1 MLNSSPAM
9 PSGSTSVEDAKVIPK
24 VQAAPETDL
33 NDARPR
39 RWGWLL
45 LLLGF
50 GGFMAW
56 ALLAPLDAGVSAPGS
71 VVVTGNRKAVQP
83 LVAGKIAA
91 IFVKDGDVVKAGQVL
106 VRLDATSSRSQ
117 LDISKG
123 QWFTSLATE
132 ARLQAERAGHSTPNF
147 PPTLL
152 QEKADL
158 RASTAMASQS
168 QLLATRRLALQN
180 ELATFTEGIRG
191 LELQTHGVEDSKK
204 AKEDQLRL
212 LNEMLKNQRV
222 LADEGF
228 LARNRVLEQERTV
241 ASLVGA
247 IAEDLGTIGRN
258 KQNVS
263 ETKARMV
270 SRQQD
275 VRKEVETLLSDTQR
289 DAASLKSRLD
299 ALEFDVANTEITS
312 PANGFVL
319 GLAVHTVGGVVAAGN
334 PMMEV
339 VPQNEPLRIEA
350 QILPH
355 LIDKVKVGLP
365 VDILFTAFNQAET
378 PRFPGK
384 LVLVSADALVEPKQN
399 TAYFKAT
406 VEIDATQLAKMKKL
420 QIHAGMPVE
429 VFIRTGERT
438 AWSYLTKPLKDR
450 MNRAMNEP

>member
-132 ARLQAERAGHSTPNF
+132 ARLQAERAGHSMPNF

>member
-1 MLNSSPAM
+1 MPSPAATM
-9 PSGSTSVEDAKVIPK
+9 APTNASVEDAKIIPK
-24 VQAAPETDL
+24 IQAVQATDL

-71 VVVTGNRKAVQP
+71 VVVSGNRKAVQP

-91 IFVKDGDVVKAGQVL
+91 ILAKDGDVVTAGQLL

-123 QWFTSLATE
+123 QWFTGLATE
-132 ARLQAERAGHSTPNF
+132 ARLQAERAGRGAPDF
-147 PPTLL
+147 PPALL
-152 QEKADL
+152 QEKADT

-180 ELATFTEGIRG
+180 ELATFTESIRG
-191 LELQTHGVEDSKK
+191 LELQTQGVADSKK

-258 KQNVS
+258 KQS
-263 ETKARMV
+263 IAETKARMV

-299 ALEFDVANTEITS
+299 ALEFDVANTEIVS
-312 PANGFVL
+312 PANGIVMN
-319 GLAVHTVGGVVAAGN
+319 LAVHTVGGVVQAGS
-334 PMMEV
+334 PLMEV
-339 VPQNEPLRIEA
+339 VPKNEPLRIEA
-350 QILPH
+350 QIMPH
-355 LIDKVKVGLP
+355 LIDKVKPGLP

-378 PRFPGK
+378 PRIAGK
-384 LVLVSADALVEPKQN
+384 LVIVSADTLLEPKQN

-406 VEIDATQLAKMKKL
+406 VEVEAKQLYKL
-420 QIHAGMPVE
+420 RDHQIQAGMPVE
-429 VFIRTGERT
+429 VFVRTGERT
-438 AWSYLTKPLKDR
+438 AWNYLTKPLRDR
-450 MNRAMNEP
+450 MNRALSEP

>member
-9 PSGSTSVEDAKVIPK
+9 PSGSTSVEDAKIIPK

-91 IFVKDGDVVKAGQVL
+91 ILAKDGDVVKVGQVL

-132 ARLQAERAGHSTPNF
+132 ARLQAERVARSAPDF
-147 PPTLL
+147 PPALL
-152 QEKADL
+152 QEKADP

-180 ELATFTEGIRG
+180 ELATFTESIRG
-191 LELQTHGVEDSKK
+191 LELQTQGVEDSKK

-247 IAEDLGTIGRN
+247 IAEDLGTVGRN
-258 KQNVS
+258 KQNVA

-299 ALEFDVANTEITS
+299 ALEFDVANTEIVS
-312 PANGFVL
+312 PANGIVMN
-319 GLAVHTVGGVVAAGN
+319 LAIHTVGGVVQAGS
-334 PMMEV
+334 PLMEV
-339 VPQNEPLRIEA
+339 VPKNEPLRIEA

-384 LVLVSADALVEPKQN
+384 LVIVSADALVEPKQS
-399 TAYFKAT
+399 ASYFKAT
-406 VEIDATQLAKMKKL
+406 VEVDATQIAKMKKL

-450 MNRAMNEP
+450 MNRAMSEP

>member
-168 QLLATRRLALQN
+168 QLLATRRLALEN

-406 VEIDATQLAKMKKL
+406 VEIDATQLTKMKKL

>member
-9 PSGSTSVEDAKVIPK
+9 PSGSTSVEDAKIIPK

-91 IFVKDGDVVKAGQVL
+91 ILAKDGDVVKVGQVL

-132 ARLQAERAGHSTPNF
+132 ARLQAERVARSAPDF
-147 PPTLL
+147 PPALL
-152 QEKADL
+152 QEKADP

-180 ELATFTEGIRG
+180 ELATFTESIRG
-191 LELQTHGVEDSKK
+191 LELQTQGVEDSKK

-247 IAEDLGTIGRN
+247 IAEDLGTVGRN
-258 KQNVS
+258 KQNVA

-299 ALEFDVANTEITS
+299 ALEFDVANTEIVS
-312 PANGFVL
+312 PANGIVMN
-319 GLAVHTVGGVVAAGN
+319 LAIHTVGGVVQAGS
-334 PMMEV
+334 PLMEV
-339 VPQNEPLRIEA
+339 VPKNEPLRIEA

-384 LVLVSADALVEPKQN
+384 LVIVSADALVEPKQS
-399 TAYFKAT
+399 ASYFKAT
-406 VEIDATQLAKMKKL
+406 VEVDATQIAKMKKL

-450 MNRAMNEP
+450 MNRAMIEP

>member
-132 ARLQAERAGHSTPNF
+132 ARLQAERAGHSMPNF

-384 LVLVSADALVEPKQN
+384 LVLVSADALVESKQN

-406 VEIDATQLAKMKKL
+406 VEIDATHLAKMKKL

>member
-1 MLNSSPAM
+1 M
-9 PSGSTSVEDAKVIPK
+9 
-24 VQAAPETDL
+24 
-33 NDARPR
+33 
-39 RWGWLL
+39 
-45 LLLGF
+45 
-50 GGFMAW
+50 
-56 ALLAPLDAGVSAPGS
+56 
-71 VVVTGNRKAVQP
+71 
-83 LVAGKIAA
+83 
-91 IFVKDGDVVKAGQVL
+91 
-106 VRLDATSSRSQ
+106 RLDATSSRSQ

-132 ARLQAERAGHSTPNF
+132 ARLQAERVARSAPDF
-147 PPTLL
+147 PPALL
-152 QEKADL
+152 QEKADP

-180 ELATFTEGIRG
+180 ELATFTESIRG
-191 LELQTHGVEDSKK
+191 LELQTQGVEDSKK

-247 IAEDLGTIGRN
+247 IAEDLGTVGRN
-258 KQNVS
+258 KQNVA

-299 ALEFDVANTEITS
+299 ALEFDVANTEIVS
-312 PANGFVL
+312 PANGIVMN
-319 GLAVHTVGGVVAAGN
+319 LAIHTVGGVVQAGS
-334 PMMEV
+334 PLMEV
-339 VPQNEPLRIEA
+339 VPKNEPLRIEA

-384 LVLVSADALVEPKQN
+384 LVIVSADALVEPKQS
-399 TAYFKAT
+399 ASYFKAT
-406 VEIDATQLAKMKKL
+406 VEVDATQIAKMKKL

-450 MNRAMNEP
+450 MNRAMSEP